1 MSDDD
6 GTVDVLVIGA
16 GPSGCAAGVV
26 LARAGLRVRVI
37 DRASFPRPKVCGD
50 ALSNRAIAI
59 IGALGAGDALAAA
72 PHADVLGALALLPD
86 GSSIPRDY
94 GAARGMIVGRLD
106 LDALLVRALVAAGA
120 ELREGV
126 AADDLVVEG
135 GAVVGARVG
144 ATVMRARA
152 VLAAD
157 GPGSVAT
164 RALGVAKP
172 RGRGLAISAT
182 AYYEGVT
189 GALREGWSEHWFDP
203 SLPYGYGWIFPAVE
217 GVANVGV
224 YLRRDGYDAFARPAA
239 AYSTGGWFP
248 DPVVSPML
256 GDGHGAFADLANVIL
271 HESVH
276 ASVLVPDQPFFN
288 ESFAE
293 YVADRLT
300 DRWVVERFGAGSDE
314 EVAWLFGQ
322 AVRRARTSRMVAT
335 YRALDALY
343 QRKGPAAA
351 TLAAKAAIIDRV
363 VAELRL
369 VQRPNNASLIEMQV
383 YQAGGEVHAQ
393 AHAACG
399 DLRTLVRAAATLR
412 RGDFARRLEQDLA
425 PIGAELTRRCQQ
437 LRTATAA
444 TAPPTQKNEQL

>member
-1 MSDDD
+1 VRPAALLLLA
-6 GTVDVLVIGA
+6 TLV
-16 GPSGCAAGVV
+16 
-26 LARAGLRVRVI
+26 
-37 DRASFPRPKVCGD
+37 
-50 ALSNRAIAI
+50 
-59 IGALGAGDALAAA
+59 LGAGCMMPRYLGQAA
-72 PHADVLGALALLPD
+72 HGQ
-86 GSSIPRDY
+86 
-94 GAARGMIVGRLD
+94 LD
-106 LDALLVRALVAAGA
+106 LMARARPIDAVIADPREPHNTRVLLA
-120 ELREGV
+120 ELDGIKRFGASHGLRIRRNYRHYVEARGV
-126 AADDLVVEG
+126 AAVWF
-135 GAVVGARVG
+135 VGAADPLSFTARSWCFPIAGCFTGVG
-144 ATVMRARA
+144 
-152 VLAAD
+152 
-157 GPGSVAT
+157 
-164 RALGVAKP
+164 
-172 RGRGLAISAT
+172 
-182 AYYEGVT
+182 
-189 GALREGWSEHWFDP
+189 WFD
-203 SLPYGYGWIFPAVE
+203 LDEALTHRDR
-217 GVANVGV
+217 
-224 YLRRDGYDAFARPAA
+224 LRRDGYDAFARPAA